1 MAWQVKVQEE
11 VGEVADPSSPPPT
24 AAMIKWLPLPAAPQS
39 AAAAATGAAAED

>member
-11 VGEVADPSSPPPT
+11 VGEVADPSSPPT